1 MSGVLIVCGTILFL
15 TLIFDLVDDK
25 HSDESWIIG
34 MKIIAISAVLAS
46 GIWGM
51 FNHEMDAEPLFT
63 HIDHSK
69 TKTTKENG
77 EVTDLYLTIDG
88 KEYHFEFEEV
98 MEDETKKKD

>member
-1 MSGVLIVCGTILFL
+1 MSGVLIVCGTVLFIV
-15 TLIFDLVDDK
+15 LIFDLFDDEWP
-25 HSDESWIIG
+25 HEAWIIC
-34 MKIIAISAVLAS
+34 MKIIATLAVLAS

-69 TKTTKENG
+69 TKTIKENG

-98 MEDETKKKD
+98 KE

>member
-1 MSGVLIVCGTILFL
+1 MSPVLIFCGTILLL
-15 TLIFDLVDDK
+15 TWIFDIADGDD
-25 HSDESWIIG
+25 DGWVIG
-34 MKIIAISAVLAS
+34 MKIISILAVLTT

-51 FNHEMDAEPLFT
+51 FNHEYDAEPLFT

-69 TKTTKENG
+69 TKTIKENG

-98 MEDETKKKD
+98 KE

>member
-1 MSGVLIVCGTILFL
+1 MSGVLVFCGVVLLI

-34 MKIIAISAVLAS
+34 MKIITTLAVLAT
-46 GIWGM
+46 GLWGM
-51 FNHEMDAEPLFT
+51 FNHEYDAEPLFT

-69 TKTTKENG
+69 TKTIKENG

-88 KEYHFEFEEV
+88 KEYHFEFE
-98 MEDETKKKD
+98 TKE

>member
-1 MSGVLIVCGTILFL
+1 MSGVLIICGTVLFL

-25 HSDESWIIG
+25 HRDESWIIG
-34 MKIIAISAVLAS
+34 MKITVTLVILAT

-63 HIDHSK
+63 HIDHAK
-69 TKTTKENG
+69 TKTIKENG

-98 MEDETKKKD
+98 EE